1 MAERTIGVMGDQ
13 AAYAKGS
20 GSRPVLVRGPAALRG
35 SVLIRCTAPDA
46 LSNLVAVLE
55 LTADGQMRCSAA
67 TRRPLT
73 ATVRL
78 VEDALVAG
86 DYYDGADLDGA
97 RHDGPHHDG
106 GEPIA
111 AFAWPMLL
119 QAGGLAR
126 LAGAGLELTPRGE
139 AVLARPSYQALS
151 ELWGRWLKSVSHDEL
166 SRIEAIRGQRKPGTL
181 TTAGRRRAAVAEGL
195 AAVEP
200 GIWID
205 VDTLFAIVRAQ
216 PAPLAVARSPL
227 AQWRLYLIDSHCGS
241 LGPAGATA
249 WNVLEG
255 RYALCVLFEYAATLG
270 VIDVAY
276 TGPRGARDDY
286 RRLWG
291 ADRYDSLSR
300 YDGLAA
306 VRVNDLG
313 AAIFRD
319 RGALATLC
327 LPVPSRDPV
336 SPKYPQ

>member
-1 MAERTIGVMGDQ
+1 MAESTVGVMSNR
-13 AAYAKGS
+13 AAHAKGS
-20 GSRPVLVRGPAALRG
+20 GSGPALLRGAASLRGTVLVR
-35 SVLIRCTAPDA
+35 CNAPDA

-86 DYYDGADLDGA
+86 DYYDGADRDE
-97 RHDGPHHDG
+97 

-126 LAGAGLELTPRGE
+126 LAGTALELTPRGE
-139 AVLARPSYQALS
+139 AVLTRPSYQAVG
-151 ELWGRWLKSVSHDEL
+151 ELWDRWLKSVSHDEL
-166 SRIEAIRGQRKPGTL
+166 SRIEAVRGQRKAGPL
-181 TTAGRRRAAVAEGL
+181 TAAARRRVTVAAGL

-205 VDTLFAIVRAQ
+205 VDTLFSILQALPV
-216 PAPLAVARSPL
+216 PLVVARSPL
-227 AQWRLYLIDSHCGS
+227 ARWRLYLVDSRYGS
-241 LGPAGATA
+241 LGPACWKA

-286 RRLWG
+286 RELWG
-291 ADRYDSLSR
+291 ADHYGSLSR

-313 AAIFRD
+313 AAILHD
-319 RGALATLC
+319 PGALPALG
-327 LPVPSRDPV
+327 LPVPRRGPKDP
-336 SPKYPQ
+336 Q

>member
-1 MAERTIGVMGDQ
+1 MPG
-13 AAYAKGS
+13 AAGLA
-20 GSRPVLVRGPAALRG
+20 RPPCAARLPSVGTVLV
-35 SVLIRCTAPDA
+35 RCTAPDA

-78 VEDALVAG
+78 VEDVLVAG
-86 DYYDGADLDGA
+86 DYYDGPA
-97 RHDGPHHDG
+97 RRCSPRRPRR

-126 LAGAGLELTPRGE
+126 LAGTGLELTPRGE
-139 AVLARPSYQALS
+139 TVLARPSYQALG

-166 SRIEAIRGQRKPGTL
+166 SRIEAIRGQRKPGAL
-181 TTAGRRRAAVAEGL
+181 TAAARRRAAVAAGL
-195 AAVEP
+195 AAVQS

-227 AQWRLYLIDSHCGS
+227 AQWRLYLVDSYYGS

-249 WNVLEG
+249 WNALEG

-286 RRLWG
+286 RELWG

-313 AAIFRD
+313 AAILHD
-319 RGALATLC
+319 PGALAALR
-327 LPVPSRDPV
+327 PPGAQAGIPH
-336 SPKYPQ
+336 Q